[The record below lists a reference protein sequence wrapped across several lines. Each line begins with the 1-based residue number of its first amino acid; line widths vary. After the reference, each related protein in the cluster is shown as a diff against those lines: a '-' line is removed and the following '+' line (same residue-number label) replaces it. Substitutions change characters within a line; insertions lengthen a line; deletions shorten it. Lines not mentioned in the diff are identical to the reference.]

1 MLLHN
6 LCVCMCVISS
16 YFVHVRVCVCVYHYV
31 CALLYS
37 IDEGQNIHYPT
48 CVELSDTSID

>member
-16 YFVHVRVCVCVYHYV
+16 YFVHVRVCVCITMCVRY
-31 CALLYS
+31 CILLMKDRIS
-37 IDEGQNIHYPT
+37 TILHA
-48 CVELSDTSID
+48 